1 MASQGNVYSSLGSD
15 RSNIPTDTPIEEG
28 SDPSAKLHHM
38 VETGK
43 AHLSEW
49 THSFEDGVRHRPMQA
64 VLIAAGVGALIGVLI
79 GRGSR

>member
-1 MASQGNVYSSLGSD
+1 MVSEGNVYSSPGKD
-15 RSNIPTDTPIEEG
+15 RTTNPTGTVMEG
-28 SDPSAKLHHM
+28 DDVSSAKLQHM
-38 VETGK
+38 VETGR

-49 THSFEDGVRHRPMQA
+49 THSLEDGVRHRPMQA